1 VTPQN
6 RSHVRIALGGKYL
19 DEVRIPQARWDVP
32 GSVSCLSFPAH
43 RHRARIEGYHVV
55 VTTQAAAVVKLFA
68 DGVLPPIGVRAV
80 TVTVGSH
87 QLGPCLLEAVETG
100 DATPIDAKIAL
111 RFRRVGECGS

>member
-6 RSHVRIALGGKYL
+6 TSHVRIAIGGDCL
-19 DEVRIPQARWDVP
+19 DEVRIRQARWDVP
-32 GSVSCLSFPAH
+32 GSVSYPSFPAH
-43 RHRARIEGYHVV
+43 RHRARIEGYHVL

-68 DGVLPPIGVRAV
+68 DGVLPAIGVRAV

-100 DATPIDAKIAL
+100 DATPIDTTIAL
-111 RFRRVGECGS
+111 RFLRVGEGGS